1 MEVWDSIVIGAGQGG
16 LAASH
21 FLTRRSVHHLVLDA
35 NPAPGGA
42 WQHRWDSLTMQDVHG
57 VADLP
62 GLPAPARSAARANVA
77 VPRWFAEYER
87 EQQVPVERPVEP
99 MRPIS
104 WPRFTGWPSRTSIC
118 ARWP

>member
-21 FLTRRSVHHLVLDA
+21 FLTRRGVHHLVLDA

-42 WQHRWDSLTMQDVHG
+42 WQHRWDSLTMHDVHG

-62 GLPAPARSAARANVA
+62 GLPAPARSAARA
-77 VPRWFAEYER
+77 YTR
-87 EQQVPVERPVEP
+87 EHGEDDPAIAGWTWDSGFGPGGTQSMAQD
-99 MRPIS
+99 
-104 WPRFTGWPSRTSIC
+104 TGDNE
-118 ARWP
+118 